1 MYNMIYNY
9 YQTYPNK
16 DRSILTSGIPVDN
29 IAYRNGMFSTNIV
42 YPEEG
47 VSYYNIIFS
56 ESNNMVDMGFTL
68 EIYSLAEFDIVKL
81 K

>member
-1 MYNMIYNY
+1 
-9 YQTYPNK
+9 
-16 DRSILTSGIPVDN
+16 
-29 IAYRNGMFSTNIV
+29 MFSTNIV